1 MSVVDVIEVLKNTGY
16 PVAYQ
21 MFKTPQKPPFL
32 CVSEPFTNNMFADG
46 KVNAV
51 VQHVQVDLF
60 EKLKSAEIEGKVEQA
75 LSSFAWEKQMEY
87 DRDNGNGYEQG
98 YEQSD
103 GHCHCLV
110 IKKGSCNASQEN
122 KGNEYGTSGQYGRKQ
137 WADDFQCTLTA

>member
-21 MFKTPQKPPFL
+21 MFKTPQEPPFL

-60 EKLKSAEIEGKVEQA
+60 EKLKSAEVEGKVEQA
-75 LSSFAWEKQMEY
+75 LSVFAWEKQMEY
-87 DRDNGNGYEQG
+87 DDAEDVYRVIYEV
-98 YEQSD
+98 E
-103 GHCHCLV
+103 V
-110 IKKGSCNASQEN
+110 I
-122 KGNEYGTSGQYGRKQ
+122 
-137 WADDFQCTLTA
+137 